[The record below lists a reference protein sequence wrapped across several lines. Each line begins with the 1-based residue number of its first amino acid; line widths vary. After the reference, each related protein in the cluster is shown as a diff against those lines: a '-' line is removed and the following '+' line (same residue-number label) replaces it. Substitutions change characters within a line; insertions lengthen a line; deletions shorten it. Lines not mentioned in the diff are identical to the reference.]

1 MCLFFFAFFFLII
14 RWHLLLFLFLLLKVH
29 GDGGGFIFVRRM
41 SAPLVK
47 IRDGVG
53 GRVVEEKVFCGDA
66 RRRVRFYSDVFS
78 KGRTR
83 THVNQNRTFKAY
95 KTSKGAR

>member
-29 GDGGGFIFVRRM
+29 GDGGGLVGR
-41 SAPLVK
+41 SALLVK
-47 IRDGVG
+47 KCNGVSG
-53 GRVVEEKVFCGDA
+53 GVVEKKSFRRDA
-66 RRRVRFYSDVFS
+66 RRLVRFYSDGF
-78 KGRTR
+78 RA
-83 THVNQNRTFKAY
+83 HVNQNRTFKAY